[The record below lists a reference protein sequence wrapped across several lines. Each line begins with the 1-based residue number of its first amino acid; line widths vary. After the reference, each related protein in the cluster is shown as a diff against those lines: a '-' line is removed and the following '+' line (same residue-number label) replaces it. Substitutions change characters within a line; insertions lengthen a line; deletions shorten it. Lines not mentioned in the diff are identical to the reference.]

1 MGRFLRK
8 CALAAAIAAAVSVP
22 GRSRLPADGYIPEP
36 GGHRRDGALRAAAGS
51 HRDGAV
57 FGSSHGRDA
66 FRAWEGTEGF
76 FNFSMSSQTPEY
88 DWMQFRE
95 FSPRFREDA
104 LVILTVSYMSPYW
117 TESQEAFRT
126 EAGAVL
132 PYPQPQEHRGCG
144 PGPLLAGAALPAADG
159 GYPGCGAGVFPASGA
174 RGGQAEESTDRET
187 ALLEQSR
194 IIRDH
199 LSLIEPVYPQVSPVM
214 WEAYRSILSRCQEEG
229 WTAVLV
235 TPPYLEVYN
244 QVFSQEFYQ
253 QFSRQVQSLLQ
264 EYGVVWLDY
273 SHREEYA
280 QSYGWFRNI
289 DHLNAAGS
297 AEFLRVFQADL
308 ETVRPAA

>member
-1 MGRFLRK
+1 
-8 CALAAAIAAAVSVP
+8 
-22 GRSRLPADGYIPEP
+22 
-36 GGHRRDGALRAAAGS
+36 
-51 HRDGAV
+51 
-57 FGSSHGRDA
+57 
-66 FRAWEGTEGF
+66 
-76 FNFSMSSQTPEY
+76 
-88 DWMQFRE
+88 MQFRE

-117 TESQEAFRT
+117 TESQEAF
-126 EAGAVL
+126 E
-132 PYPQPQEHRGCG
+132 QKQERYYRILSPKNIVDVDLAHYWLERLS
-144 PGPLLAGAALPAADG
+144 PLLTEDIQDVAPAFFQRLEPVAD
-159 GYPGCGAGVFPASGA
+159 
-174 RGGQAEESTDRET
+174 QAEESTDRET

-253 QFSRQVQSLLQ
+253 QFSRQVQSLCQ

>member
-8 CALAAAIAAAVSVP
+8 CALAAAIAALFLYLGGAAYRQTDTYRNREVTEETAHYAQ
-22 GRSRLPADGYIPEP
+22 LPDLIGT
-36 GGHRRDGALRAAAGS
+36 
-51 HRDGAV
+51 AV

-66 FRAWEGTEGF
+66 FQAWEGTEGF

-95 FSPRFREDA
+95 FSSRFREDA
-104 LVILTVSYMSPYW
+104 LVIITVSYMSPYW
-117 TESQEAFRT
+117 TESQEAF
-126 EAGAVL
+126 E
-132 PYPQPQEHRGCG
+132 QKQERYYRILSPKNIVDVDLAHYWLQRLS
-144 PGPLLAGAALPAADG
+144 PLLTEDIQDVAPAFFQRLVPAAD
-159 GYPGCGAGVFPASGA
+159 
-174 RGGQAEESTDRET
+174 QAEKSTDRET
-187 ALLEQSR
+187 ALSEQSR
-194 IIRDH
+194 IVRDH
-199 LSLIEPVYPQVSPVM
+199 LSLIEPVYPEVSPVM
-214 WEAYRSILSRCQEEG
+214 WEAYRNILSRCQEEG
-229 WTAVLV
+229 WTGVLV
-235 TPPYLEVYN
+235 TPPYLEEYN

-253 QFSRQVQSLLQ
+253 QFSRQVQSLCQ

-297 AEFLRVFQADL
+297 AEFLRVLQADL